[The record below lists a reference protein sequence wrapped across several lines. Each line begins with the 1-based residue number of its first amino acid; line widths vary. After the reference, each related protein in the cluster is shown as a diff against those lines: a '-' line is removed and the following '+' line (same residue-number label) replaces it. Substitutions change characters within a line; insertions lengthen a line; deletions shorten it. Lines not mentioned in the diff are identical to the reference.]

1 MNVDLLIT
9 TYNRPDALE
18 MVLLAVRNQ
27 TILPF
32 QVLIADDGSSQE
44 TAILIQH
51 YQEDF
56 PCKLIHVW
64 HEDLGFRAAAIRNKA
79 LAQVKSP
86 YVVIIDGDMVL
97 EKHFIE
103 DHLNNAKPNQFLQG
117 GRVLLTQEKTFTLL
131 KKPAYFNPGF
141 LENGVEHRLE
151 KKFTAFRSPVLANL
165 FRKDLTN
172 RNKVRSCNMSFYM
185 QDVIAVN
192 GFDNR
197 FVGWGRED
205 SEFVERLFNYGLQG
219 KLIKFEALAYHLYH
233 AEEPKASL
241 PQNDQ
246 LLKLTISKKL
256 TRCADGLSAYLLE
269 N

>member
-1 MNVDLLIT
+1 MNVDLVIT

-18 MVLLAVRNQ
+18 MVLMAVSKQ

-32 QVLIADDGSSQE
+32 QVIVADDGSTQE
-44 TAILIQH
+44 TASLILQ
-51 YQEDF
+51 YQAHF

-64 HEDLGFRAAAIRNKA
+64 HEDLGFRAAAIRNLA

-97 EKHFIE
+97 EKHFME
-103 DHLNNAKPNQFLQG
+103 DHLRNAKPNQFLQG
-117 GRVLLTQEKTFTLL
+117 GRVLLTDDKTKQLL
-131 KKPAYFNPGF
+131 KKPSYFDPAF
-141 LENGVEHRLE
+141 LENGVENRLE
-151 KKFTAFRSPVLANL
+151 KRLTAFRSLTLANL
-165 FRKDLTN
+165 FRKDLIN
-172 RNKVRSCNMSFYM
+172 KNKVRSCNMSFFM
-185 QDVIAVN
+185 EDIKAVN

-205 SEFVERLFNYGLQG
+205 SEFVERLINHGLKG

-233 AEEPKASL
+233 PEEPKAAL
-241 PQNDQ
+241 PQNDE
-246 LLKLTISKKL
+246 LLKQTISNQL
-256 TRCADGLSAYLLE
+256 TRCTDGLSKYLFE